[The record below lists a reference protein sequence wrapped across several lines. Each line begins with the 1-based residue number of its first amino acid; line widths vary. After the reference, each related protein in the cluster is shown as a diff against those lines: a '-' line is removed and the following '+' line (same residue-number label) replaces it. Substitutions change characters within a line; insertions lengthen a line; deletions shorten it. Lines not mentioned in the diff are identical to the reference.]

1 MNNQNQN
8 PQVVSSRQT
17 SKKKQNLSNSQ
28 QEIKSPKGSESTE
41 KKTVLK
47 KKPKHHSNN
56 PKGRPVVNY
65 DSSSKT
71 LVFKKQ
77 YIVDGNVT
85 WTQGVSVSLQEFDEA
100 TRQFII
106 ALAKQAISFANG
118 HEMVLAHLKRS
129 KDAKTTE
136 EKAVA
141 DKEKVDTVKTDETNS
156 EASSTKNV
164 TTDKTE

>member
-1 MNNQNQN
+1 M
-8 PQVVSSRQT
+8 VS
-17 SKKKQNLSNSQ
+17 
-28 QEIKSPKGSESTE
+28 
-41 KKTVLK
+41 
-47 KKPKHHSNN
+47 
-56 PKGRPVVNY
+56 Y

-77 YIVDGNVT
+77 YIIDGNAT

-129 KDAKTTE
+129 KDAKATQEKANSDE
-136 EKAVA
+136 EKAEA
-141 DKEKVDTVKTDETNS
+141 VKTDNANS
-156 EASSTKNV
+156 EASSTESV
-164 TTDKTE
+164 TTGKTE

>member
-1 MNNQNQN
+1 M
-8 PQVVSSRQT
+8 
-17 SKKKQNLSNSQ
+17 
-28 QEIKSPKGSESTE
+28 
-41 KKTVLK
+41 
-47 KKPKHHSNN
+47 
-56 PKGRPVVNY
+56 VNY

-129 KDAKTTE
+129 KDAKATE
-136 EKAVA
+136 EKAIS
-141 DKEKVDTVKTDETNS
+141 DKEKVNTVKADETDS

-164 TTDKTE
+164 TTGKTE